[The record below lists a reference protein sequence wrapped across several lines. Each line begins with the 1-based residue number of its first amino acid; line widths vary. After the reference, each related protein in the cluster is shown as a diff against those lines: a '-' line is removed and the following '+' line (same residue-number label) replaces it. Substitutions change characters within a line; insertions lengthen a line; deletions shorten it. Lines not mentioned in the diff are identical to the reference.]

1 MSFTNWLRNLRS
13 FGHLGTTARKSR
25 PAARCGPAKRFRLH
39 LECFEDRCLPS
50 TFTVLNTND
59 SGAGSLR
66 QPILDANAHANTHRR
81 GPRRL
86 RRLAAPP
93 LVSGLPGGY
102 LARS

>member
-1 MSFTNWLRNLRS
+1 MRASRLTRS
-13 FGHLGTTARKSR
+13 LKHPTR
-25 PAARCGPAKRFRLH
+25 PARRNGVRPH
-39 LECFEDRCLPS
+39 LESLEDRCLPS